1 MTLAVSNIA
10 WTPDQ
15 DDDAHALLSDLG
27 VRALELAPT
36 RWWPDLS
43 RVTPAQVADAQARL
57 ARFGL
62 RPVAFQAVLF
72 GQPQLAVFGQS
83 AATCESYLS
92 TVVDLASSFGVSAI
106 VFGSP
111 KQRLRGTR
119 TLDEAIA
126 DSVLLWRRLGDRAAT
141 RGVRFCLEPN
151 PCEYGADFMT
161 TLAETAAVVRAAGS
175 PGVWLNV
182 DGGELAMNAE
192 KLPEALENCRDR
204 IGHFHISEPY
214 LGPLEGAPERH
225 RAYARALRSAGYDG
239 IVSLEMRSQP
249 GGLIAVETAVRWAAA
264 AYETADP

>member
-43 RVTPAQVADAQARL
+43 QVSTAQVADARARL

-72 GQPQLAVFGQS
+72 GQPGLAVFGKS
-83 AATCESYLS
+83 AVACESYLS
-92 TVVDLASSFGVSAI
+92 AVVDLASSFGVSAI

-111 KQRLRGTR
+111 KQRLRGRMTF
-119 TLDEAIA
+119 DEAIA
-126 DSVLLWRRLGDRAAT
+126 DSIPLWRRLGDHAAT

-151 PCEYGADFMT
+151 PREYGTDFMT
-161 TLAETAAVVRAAGS
+161 NIAETAAVVRASKS
-175 PGVWLNV
+175 PGIWLNV
-182 DGGELAMNAE
+182 DAGELAMNAE
-192 KLPEALENCRDR
+192 PLPEVLENCRDR
-204 IGHFHISEPY
+204 IGHFHISEPH
-214 LGPLEGAPERH
+214 LAPLEGPPERH
-225 RAYARALRSAGYDG
+225 RTYFRALQSAGYDG
-239 IVSLEMRSQP
+239 IVSIEMRGQP
-249 GGLIAVETAVRWAAA
+249 GGLTAVETAVRWAAA
-264 AYETADP
+264 AYETVDP